1 MKSFLALYMG
11 STSAEA
17 MSPADLGQET
27 IAAGMAAWGDWM
39 TRHADVIVVTGGP
52 LGKTMKASADGVAGM
67 RNAVTGYVVVR
78 ADTHAQ
84 AAALF
89 EGHPHFTIFPGDS
102 VEVMECLPIPG
113 A

>member
-11 STSAEA
+11 TMSPDAP
-17 MSPADLGQET
+17 SPADLSEET

-52 LGKTMKASADGVAGM
+52 VGKTMKASAAGIAHT
-67 RNAVTGYVVVR
+67 RNAVTGFVIVR
-78 ADTHAQ
+78 AETQ
-84 AAALF
+84 EAATALF

-113 A
+113 Q

>member
-11 STSAEA
+11 STSPDAQ
-17 MSPADLGQET
+17 SPANLGEET
-27 IAAGMAAWGDWM
+27 IAAGMKAWGDWM
-39 TRHADVIVVTGGP
+39 VRHADVIVVTGGP
-52 LGKTMKASADGVAGM
+52 LGKTLKTSAGGVTSL

-78 ADTHAQ
+78 AETHEA

-89 EGHPHFTIFPGDS
+89 LAHPHFTIFPGDS

-113 A
+113 P